1 MHVPELQLGT
11 CEPATDASAQHAGA
25 VPQVPVEEGQ
35 VALRVEQRKPQ
46 MLLLP
51 KWDNLSSLLVK
62 LPQLLQGRAAEP
74 MLDRQLVHE
83 LRQPIEVLDR
93 RILRVCID
101 VLVQRP
107 RLGLLRGRLG
117 VLPVCATPTAANKTP
132 PPQDCPPLLWRQQL
146 LLLRQIADE
155 NLFTRNNRPA
165 RNEPVIVT
173 ACVWVAAVVRSA
185 ESNVQRNLTCIFGI
199 HVRVQDAE
207 KSRHVFQ
214 VASADVESTFGK
226 ASTKLLWP
234 VCPEMLVEKATARRG
249 GETQHGSPRTLWEGQ
264 KLLSSNSSHFKHA
277 GPGSR
282 RK

>member
-1 MHVPELQLGT
+1 
-11 CEPATDASAQHAGA
+11 
-25 VPQVPVEEGQ
+25 
-35 VALRVEQRKPQ
+35 

-51 KWDNLSSLLVK
+51 RWDNLSSLLVK

-117 VLPVCATPTAANKTP
+117 VLPVCATPTAANKAP
-132 PPQDCPPLLWRQQL
+132 PLQDCPPLLWRQQL

-155 NLFTRNNRPA
+155 DLFTCNNRPA
-165 RNEPVIVT
+165 CHEPVIVT
-173 ACVWVAAVVRSA
+173 ACVWFATVVRSA
-185 ESNVQRNLTCIFGI
+185 ESNVQRNLTYIFGI

-214 VASADVESTFGK
+214 VASADVESTFCK
-226 ASTKLLWP
+226 ASNKLLWL

-249 GETQHGSPRTLWEGQ
+249 GETQHGSPRIVWEGQ
-264 KLLSSNSSHFKHA
+264 ELLGSNSAHFQHA